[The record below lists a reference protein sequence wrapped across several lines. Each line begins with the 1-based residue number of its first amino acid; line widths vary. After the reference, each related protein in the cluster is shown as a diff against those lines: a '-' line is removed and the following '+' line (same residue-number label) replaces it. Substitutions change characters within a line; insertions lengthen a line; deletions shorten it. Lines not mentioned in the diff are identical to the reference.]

1 MTNEIGKDL
10 DSNVLY
16 LDYNATTP
24 LDPEVRKA
32 IKRSIDEDW
41 ANPSSGKYVFA
52 ILQKIYSINFIKLN
66 SLLFIN
72 YLQR

>member
-1 MTNEIGKDL
+1 
-10 DSNVLY
+10 

-41 ANPSSGKYVFA
+41 ANPSSGMY
-52 ILQKIYSINFIKLN
+52 ILLDKLN
-66 SLLFIN
+66 KKLK
-72 YLQR
+72 R